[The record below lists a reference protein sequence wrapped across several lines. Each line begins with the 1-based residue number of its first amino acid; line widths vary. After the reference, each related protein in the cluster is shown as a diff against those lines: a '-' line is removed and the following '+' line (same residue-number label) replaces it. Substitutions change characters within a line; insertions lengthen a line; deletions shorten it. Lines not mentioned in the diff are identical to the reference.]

1 MSKIVLAGKPL
12 YTLKVAEII
21 ELASRREHQIFVGGP
36 HMDFYRNRDLL
47 KLFEGVEEL
56 DNAAALMSYMHV
68 SPHDYSERFNAL
80 RCGELLNWARQKGLA
95 VQHMGRWKL
104 INREQIF
111 ELCGPARKQVAV
123 QVRGT
128 FASSEDAYV
137 GAKAWEREVKRR
149 ERARVRQV
157 TQLFE
162 RVKKWVPVIVEHT
175 PDAVLEGPLERFT
188 VPGICTIGECNQLL
202 LERFSDMEVQ
212 EAQRASFAL
221 AELFADADRKR
232 QDLEAML
239 RQAAIDLEG
248 LEL

>member
-12 YTLKVAEII
+12 YTLKVEEII
-21 ELASRREHQIFVGGP
+21 DLASRREHQIFVGGP
-36 HMDFYRNRDLL
+36 QMDFYRNRDLL
-47 KLFEGVEEL
+47 KLFDGVEEL
-56 DNAAALMSYMHV
+56 DNPAALKSYMHV
-68 SPHDYSERFNAL
+68 SPNDYSDHFNAL
-80 RCGELLNWARQKGLA
+80 RCGEVLNWARQKGL
-95 VQHMGRWKL
+95 VDQHMGRWKL
-104 INREQIF
+104 LEREPIF

-128 FASSEDAYV
+128 FASSSDAYI

-188 VPGICTIGECNQLL
+188 VPGICTIGECNHLL
-202 LERFSDMEVQ
+202 LEWFLDLEVQ
-212 EAQRASFAL
+212 EAQRVSCAL
-221 AELFADADRKR
+221 AELFADADKKR
-232 QDLEAML
+232 RELEAML